1 MPIQLASNLYR
12 IQTLGSF
19 INSYAF
25 LNEDS
30 SVTLIDCGL
39 DNAPKKLLNELSAI
53 KKHPND
59 VTNIILTHAHE
70 DHVGGAAEMIKRCQP
85 KDVLMH
91 ENDSDLVKSGK
102 TPSRDNS
109 TLSGKLMSL
118 MPSRDYAPF
127 EITRRLKDGDLLDVA
142 GGIQVIHTPGHTDGH
157 ISLLHL
163 ESETLI
169 TGDSIFNMTSRMT
182 WALSGF
188 CVNYKQSQE
197 TARRFLDVNFKN
209 VAFTH
214 GPEIR
219 EIGKERIKKFLS
231 KKSIS

>member
-1 MPIQLASNLYR
+1 
-12 IQTLGSF
+12 
-19 INSYAF
+19 
-25 LNEDS
+25 
-30 SVTLIDCGL
+30 
-39 DNAPKKLLNELSAI
+39 
-53 KKHPND
+53 
-59 VTNIILTHAHE
+59 
-70 DHVGGAAEMIKRCQP
+70 
-85 KDVLMH
+85 
-91 ENDSDLVKSGK
+91 
-102 TPSRDNS
+102 
-109 TLSGKLMSL
+109 MSL

-231 KKSIS
+231 KKGIS

>member
-12 IQTLGSF
+12 LQTLGSF

-25 LNEDS
+25 VNSDS
-30 SVTLIDCGL
+30 SITLVDCGL
-39 DNAPKKLLNELSAI
+39 DSAPKKLKKELAAMG
-53 KKHPND
+53 KHPKD
-59 VTNIILTHAHE
+59 VTNIVLTHAHE
-70 DHVGGAAEMIKRCQP
+70 DHVGGAAEMISNCQP

-91 ENDSDLVKSGK
+91 ENDSDLVSAGK
-102 TPSRDNS
+102 TPTRDKS
-109 TLSGKLMSL
+109 TLSGKIMSL
-118 MPSRDYAPF
+118 MPSQDYAAF
-127 EITRRLKDGDLLDVA
+127 EITRRLQDGDVLDLA
-142 GGIQVIHTPGHTDGH
+142 GGIQVVHTPGHTDGH

-163 ESETLI
+163 DSETLI

-197 TARRFLDVNFKN
+197 TAKRFVDLDFRQ

-214 GPEIR
+214 GPEI
-219 EIGKERIKKFLS
+219 KENAKARIKNFLS
-231 KKSIS
+231 KKGIN